1 MSRQEVSKQE
11 LLIPFSPNTSDRSGL
26 QNRIWLW
33 KTKTEKNSPFFFY
46 STRLLPPILPQNSTI
61 LFFIFVFTVF
71 FSLPFYSLTL
81 LLFVFILFLFLLII
95 LFLCLNLCLTL
106 TNLFSASSR
115 FKFLQSKILSR
126 TYLFVTKDDW
136 YTDRLWIFESCG
148 SLLVTILKN
157 HFHHFHPFLLL
168 PLLLKDIVRPS
179 N

>member
-1 MSRQEVSKQE
+1 MIVKNKNGKKFSF
-11 LLIPFSPNTSDRSGL
+11 LLL
-26 QNRIWLW
+26 L
-33 KTKTEKNSPFFFY
+33 Y
-46 STRLLPPILPQNSTI
+46 STFASYSSSKFYHPFLHFCFYR
-61 LFFIFVFTVF
+61 F

-81 LLFVFILFLFLLII
+81 LLFFFILFLFLLII

-126 TYLFVTKDDW
+126 TYLFVTKDDR